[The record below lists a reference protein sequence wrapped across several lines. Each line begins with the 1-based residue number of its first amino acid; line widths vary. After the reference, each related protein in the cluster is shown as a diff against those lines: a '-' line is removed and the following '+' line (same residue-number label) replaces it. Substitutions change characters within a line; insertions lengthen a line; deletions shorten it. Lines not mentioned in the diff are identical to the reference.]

1 MPVITPLAS
10 RHISQV
16 AALHVGHLR
25 THFTGLPGQRLLCSY
40 YAAVSEG
47 RGAFGYVAEKQERVV
62 GYICGVWAPSTL
74 LSALVKK
81 HWLALLFWGTAQF
94 VIHPRLM
101 TWAMNRF
108 RASSPMSTDVTRG
121 YELRPIVVAP
131 SARGTR
137 VASDLVAVLLADARR
152 RGFQRVHLVTE
163 VDNGA
168 AHAFYRK
175 VGFRSNG
182 TTTGRSG
189 LAFVRYECS
198 AAPSASGN

>member
-1 MPVITPLAS
+1 
-10 RHISQV
+10 
-16 AALHVGHLR
+16 
-25 THFTGLPGQRLLCSY
+25 
-40 YAAVSEG
+40 
-47 RGAFGYVAEKQERVV
+47 
-62 GYICGVWAPSTL
+62 
-74 LSALVKK
+74 
-81 HWLALLFWGTAQF
+81 
-94 VIHPRLM
+94 
-101 TWAMNRF
+101 
-108 RASSPMSTDVTRG
+108 MSTDVTRG